1 MTLRTTW
8 RVFLFVLGFVVVFL
22 SLESIYPPPPF
33 FFWTLSLLTATFIQ
47 ILSVNV
53 FSLQI

>member
-8 RVFLFVLGFVVVFL
+8 WVFFVLGFVVVFL
-22 SLESIYPPPPF
+22 SLESIYPFF
-33 FFWTLSLLTATFIQ
+33 FFWPLSLLTATFIQ
-47 ILSVNV
+47 ILSVNG

>member
-8 RVFLFVLGFVVVFL
+8 WVFLFVLGFVVVFL
-22 SLESIYPPPPF
+22 SLESIYPPF
-33 FFWTLSLLTATFIQ
+33 FFLTSFSLLTATFIQ